1 MDSSYYQQ
9 LYTMTQALQLEEKSP
24 RWYWK
29 LLAISSSWSLLI
41 GYLVF
46 ALSLELEGPTPRLIV
61 AGSVTIAVAY
71 TVSIVLCFWGRQA
84 FLLDCVFIPFFG
96 SSLIGLANAF
106 FTIFCR
112 HLLPLNAPG
121 AAIISL
127 SAISTVIYGI
137 ASVIT
142 GVQVRTRNELR
153 QRRRGWPEDGNP
165 LLTEDE
171 MQRQQLLKL
180 LQRKADTA
188 PSPEAIQGTFRID
201 LPDAT
206 SPHNRDRGRVL
217 FNPLGQDLPTII
229 AATTSTTTYG
239 EPAPWEPPEPRAPR
253 PTVAHRSPDPSP
265 ARERRRVE
273 IEHPAYP
280 S

>member
-46 ALSLELEGPTPRLIV
+46 ALSLELQGPTPRLIV

-96 SSLIGLANAF
+96 SSLIGLANAV

-112 HLLPLNAPG
+112 HLSLNAPG

-127 SAISTVIYGI
+127 STISTVIYGI

-142 GVQVRTRNELR
+142 GVQVRARNELLRR
-153 QRRRGWPEDGNP
+153 QRRHGWPDDGNP

-171 MQRQQLLKL
+171 MQRRQLLKL

-201 LPDAT
+201 LPDT
-206 SPHNRDRGRVL
+206 MSPHRDRGRVL
-217 FNPLGQDLPTII
+217 FNPGLRQDLPTIF

-239 EPAPWEPPEPRAPR
+239 ERWEPPEPREPR

-273 IEHPAYP
+273 IEHIPAYP